1 MPEIKNTFIAGRL
14 NKDLDERL
22 IGQGE
27 YRDALNVNV
36 GTSESSD
43 ASTVENILGNEI
55 KGPGFAD
62 LTTIRTVTTPGT
74 PGVDAIPPVPAG
86 PDIITVEEQELSVV
100 SYTPYTPA
108 TTGTPATAEQTM
120 TLNAPLFS
128 NYPTP
133 TPLVRTA
140 QLFVS
145 NTSAAVGD
153 TTISVLAIANAVYH
167 PTFGTYSHPLPIVG
181 TQVSFLSDS
190 GVVGMHTSNLSNSQR
205 YTIISLTQTGTDNT
219 LSNGPHPVY
228 SITLDRAIGSEWTG
242 GGQQYRAINQ
252 YDTIGGLNYS
262 LTAGSLFDNG
272 DTTFLHQEQLE
283 LTQGTNSPFTI
294 GFDTGGAPATAS
306 ENTANGFT
314 TTDVFMYNTGD
325 TFTFDRFYEFARYM
339 SVFVSSS
346 TDSNNN
352 FTAVLQPNYLQVG
365 DFYGYRQPSILGNTT
380 VPSVT
385 AVDGD
390 TVTLSATPADNY
402 DTTLSGARVYGLQY
416 IGGVG
421 ANGDPAVDASLT
433 VSKFQLSD
441 PNPQVGEEIE
451 DVRITSVSSSFANF
465 TLGLADDISP
475 IPTAGDTLTIPRTV
489 VTPGTPAIPGVD
501 AVAPG
506 PDIVTTI
513 EESLSLSAKCIGS
526 IADEPNSKIYWFVIT
541 EEYDGIY
548 EFNTENGNIAP
559 LLRGALGFSSDN
571 LITGINIIDG
581 MLFWTDDLNEPRKLN
596 IAKWKKANNSAIPT
610 RIYSRNFVESDLTVI
625 KPHPKTMLS
634 VDVSTD
640 ASKEILPFEEI
651 FPQFAYR
658 WKYSDGEYSP
668 FSFFTPPVFKVAD
681 YETKEHFKEGYNK
694 AARNIVTEI
703 TLSNIPKGNEDVI
716 SLDILYTESISSTV
730 YTLKT
735 IRKKDFGREE
745 YITPQV
751 FTKRSFYSAIPA
763 NQLSRHFDSIPN
775 KAKAQEVTANRLI
788 YGNYDFGFD
797 QPASLSLKTTQVD
810 KSETSGLSVKSLR
823 NYEIG
828 TVYEDQFGRQGALI
842 TGDGGGYSTKFST
855 DQTQQL
861 ETAIKSEKPSWA
873 THFKHYVKESSNDHH
888 NFPVYNI
895 FNDGESSK
903 NNSEFVWLQIDSNDR
918 NKVSEDTFIIPRR
931 HTHGDVIAGNGT
943 NSLAFTRRGKIRIG
957 DMNLHD
963 GKRRKN
969 TNALIFAGGSN
980 PGVDFPTSR
989 EGGKIT
995 DAEDWVFTCSIPGKY
1010 TFEFQ
1015 GELEWVKRSSNF
1027 KNRDLYGDAFVNSAA
1042 SFQKVNAGDS
1052 FASLGHEHELVS
1064 SFDITTV
1071 RSTGNENRDF
1081 KFYTAIEYNLEVGDR
1096 VRPVIVKTAGRSPGV
1111 AMMDL
1116 TGGIFKT
1123 LTTPVDPNAP
1133 TPPVEQF
1140 NHIIKDVSKHKIIE
1154 IENEAPDIVRSQL
1167 PVETTKIGNT
1177 IDVTANV
1184 SNSPKKIHLTNGF
1197 EEPHDTVESGY
1208 DENSTELFYEIGHN
1222 QSGFKQIPF
1231 ISALN
1236 NILGYQNLGSLT
1248 LSEDITNLQPAEYVE
1263 TVDVTEVEGGI
1274 WLGIGPSGISTVTN
1288 KTENKIKVKEISF
1301 GFSQL
1306 NTTPDSNPLES
1317 RDVLKVVLE
1326 EPVGINPMGQ
1336 DIAFFKG
1343 NLTENALK
1351 NIQGSFFAKVKRAT
1365 GNGGVNVDRQG
1376 LRVIRTPFGYPNIT
1390 TAQSTFNEENEV
1402 NTLQT
1407 VWFETIPDI
1416 EDSNLNL
1423 FWEATPSIPI
1433 EEHGEAHKLEFY
1445 NCVAFV
1451 QEGVFLET
1459 QRVFDKF
1466 NSAQMAKGVRVNV
1479 PQENYAK
1486 EHRKAGLIFSGIY
1499 NSKTGINRLNEFVY
1513 SDGITKD
1520 LEPNYGSLQKLHTRD
1535 TNLVA
1540 FCEDK
1545 VFTIMADKDI
1555 LFSGS
1560 GSPQV
1565 TASNRVLGQ
1574 TTPFVGD
1581 FGIGFEPTS
1590 FASYA
1595 NRMYFVDRA
1604 RGSVIRISTDGI
1616 TQISE
1621 IGMSD
1626 FFRDKL
1632 SNNNSKIIGSYDS
1645 YKNQYVLT
1653 LDDYSLTFSEK
1664 NKGWVSRVSYIPE
1677 NGISVN
1683 NNFYTFNSGDLWQH
1697 YSLGSPRNNFYGEQ
1711 YNSSLTTVFNAEPSA
1726 IKSFKTINYEGTPG
1740 WEVPLVLTDQQAGF
1754 VIDFENK
1761 EGKWY
1766 NNING
1771 VSNKNIAAKINSLIN
1786 DDVLDFYKSDLLF
1799 QSTGSLIPEDVYN
1812 FSDETDSSNNNHL
1825 GIGQLTSISLSNGG
1839 TPTEAQGSTTI
1850 TFNVQ

>member
-27 YRDALNVNV
+27 YRDALNVNI

-62 LTTIRTVTTPGT
+62 LTTTRTVTTPGT

-108 TTGTPATAEQTM
+108 TTGTPATATQTM

-128 NYPTP
+128 NYPAP

-153 TTISVLAIANAVYH
+153 TTISVLAVANAVYH
-167 PTFGTYSHPLPIVG
+167 PTFGTYRHPLPVAG
-181 TQVSFLSDS
+181 TQVSFVSDS
-190 GVVGMHTSNLSNSQR
+190 GTVGMHTSVLGSSLR
-205 YTIISLTQTGTDNT
+205 YTIISLTQTGTNT
-219 LSNGPHPVY
+219 HLSNGPHPVY

-252 YDTIGGLNYS
+252 YDTIGGINYS
-262 LTAGSLFDNG
+262 LTAGALFDNG
-272 DTTFLHQEQLE
+272 STTFLHQEQLE
-283 LTQGTNSPFTI
+283 LTQGTNSSFTI
-294 GFDTGGAPATAS
+294 GFDNGGVGQTSS
-306 ENTANGFT
+306 ENTANEFT
-314 TTDVFMYNTGD
+314 TTDVFMYSTGD
-325 TFTFDRFYEFARYM
+325 TLTFDRYYEFARLL
-339 SVFVSSS
+339 SSFVSSS

-352 FTAVLQPNYLQVG
+352 FTAVLQPNNLQVG
-365 DFYGYRQPSILGNTT
+365 DFYGYRQPSILGNAT

-390 TVTLSATPADNY
+390 TVTLSATPVDNY

-501 AVAPG
+501 AVPAG
-506 PDIVTTI
+506 SDIVTTI

-625 KPHPKTMLS
+625 KPHPKTILS

-668 FSFFTPPVFKVAD
+668 FSFFTPPVFEVAD

-861 ETAIKSEKPSWA
+861 ETKITSAKPSWA

-888 NFPVYNI
+888 NFPVYNT
-895 FNDGESSK
+895 FNDGESYK

-943 NSLAFTRRGKIRIG
+943 NSLAFTRKEDTIRIR
-957 DMNLHD
+957 DMNIHD
-963 GKRRKN
+963 RKRKREDD
-969 TNALIFAGGSN
+969 ALIFAGGSN
-980 PGVDFPTSR
+980 PSVDFPTSR
-989 EGGKIT
+989 QGHQIT
-995 DAEDWVFTCSIPGKY
+995 DAEDWIFTCSIPGKY

-1027 KNRDLYGDAFVNSAA
+1027 KNRDGWGPAFVNSVA

-1052 FASLGHEHELVS
+1052 FASLAHNFEHVS
-1064 SFDITTV
+1064 SFKITQV
-1071 RSTGNENRDF
+1071 KSTGNENRDF
-1081 KFYTAIEYNLEVGDR
+1081 KFYTAIEYDLEVGDR
-1096 VRPVIVKTAGRSPGV
+1096 VRPVIVKTSGRSTGE
-1111 AMMDL
+1111 AIMDL
-1116 TGGIFKT
+1116 TGGIFRT
-1123 LTTPVDPNAP
+1123 LATPVDPDAVA
-1133 TPPVEQF
+1133 PPVEQF

-1167 PVETTKIGNT
+1167 PVETRKVGSTVKYAYVPLGGHSKYVFLTKE
-1177 IDVTANV
+1177 
-1184 SNSPKKIHLTNGF
+1184 GF
-1197 EEPHDTVESGY
+1197 QGARDLHSTSY
-1208 DENSTELFYEIGHN
+1208 DENDTELFYEISSN
-1222 QSGFKQIPF
+1222 TSGYKNIPL
-1231 ISALN
+1231 IAALN
-1236 NILGYQNLGSLT
+1236 DIFAFENLGSLSIT
-1248 LSEDITNLQPAEYVE
+1248 DDSSELQPAEYVQ
-1263 TVDVTEVEGGI
+1263 TIDVSELEGGL
-1274 WLGIGPSGISTVTN
+1274 WYGVGGIGTSNILKSTA
-1288 KTENKIKVKEISF
+1288 NKIKITEISL
-1301 GFSQL
+1301 GFSQY
-1306 NTTPDSNPLES
+1306 NITNNHDV
-1317 RDVLKVVLE
+1317 RDVLQIVLE
-1326 EPVGINPMGQ
+1326 QPVGVNPSGK
-1336 DIAFFKG
+1336 DFAIFKG
-1343 NLTENALK
+1343 EVTEKALK
-1351 NIQGSFFAKVKRAT
+1351 NIQGSFFAKIKRAT
-1365 GNGGVNVDRQG
+1365 GNGGVKKEQQG
-1376 LRVIRTPFGYPNIT
+1376 LRVIKTPFGYPNIT

-1407 VWFETIPDI
+1407 IWFETIPDI

-1433 EEHGEAHKLEFY
+1433 DEHGEAHKLDFY

-1451 QEGVFLET
+1451 QDGVFLET

-1466 NSAQMAKGVRVNV
+1466 NSTQIAKGVRVNV

-1574 TTPFVGD
+1574 TTPFIGD

-1604 RGSVIRISTDGI
+1604 RGSVMRISTDGI

-1621 IGMSD
+1621 VGMSD

-1664 NKGWVSRVSYIPE
+1664 NKGWVSRVSYVPE
-1677 NGISVN
+1677 NGISIN

-1786 DDVLDFYKSDLLF
+1786 DDVLDFYKSDLF
-1799 QSTGSLIPEDVYN
+1799 VESIGSLIPEDVYN
-1812 FSDETDSSNNNHL
+1812 FSDETDSSKNDHL
-1825 GIGQLTSISLSNGG
+1825 GIGQLTGISLSNGG
-1839 TPTEAQGSTTI
+1839 TPTEAQGNTTI